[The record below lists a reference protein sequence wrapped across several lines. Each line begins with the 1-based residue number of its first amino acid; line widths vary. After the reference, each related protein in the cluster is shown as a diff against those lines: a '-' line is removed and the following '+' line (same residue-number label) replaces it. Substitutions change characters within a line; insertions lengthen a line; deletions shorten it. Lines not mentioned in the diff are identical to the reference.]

1 MVREEGKMMMKKIEK
16 MSFVTKMSAAVA
28 TVSFICCV
36 GLLTCYASMGF
47 LMDALICAFIGLV
60 GGALFGVS
68 LIILAAL
75 GVSKRNDRVEENAAK
90 ILATTGVLVVVTAMR
105 NDWFLPDIALLGGLT
120 FTMVT
125 MLSVAVAD
133 GVQCRYRKHCAELEL
148 NVAAYEADT
157 DTGVEAIC
165 TNIVADSQVQQA
177 TAAVAD
183 QM

>member
-1 MVREEGKMMMKKIEK
+1 MVREEEDKMKDLFKK
-16 MSFVTKMSAAVA
+16 MSFVARTSVAVTAA
-28 TVSFICCV
+28 SSICCV
-36 GLLTCYASMGF
+36 SLLACYASMGF

-75 GVSKRNDRVEENAAK
+75 DVSKRNDRVEENAAK

-157 DTGVEAIC
+157 DTGVEVIC

-183 QM
+183 HM